1 MAIIILIIIMI
12 LDIKYMILPNI
23 KWEEINNMKNLNP
36 NLIVEIKSLIMK
48 NNNIPNTYV
57 IDAIQM
63 LIFYRTKEFK
73 MYSECE
79 EIYNNLI

>member
-1 MAIIILIIIMI
+1 
-12 LDIKYMILPNI
+12 
-23 KWEEINNMKNLNP
+23 MKNLNP

-48 NNNIPNTYV
+48 NNNIPNIYV

-63 LIFYRTKEFK
+63 LIFYRTKEFI